1 MLAEALIAGINAA
14 GIDALNVGLGP
25 TPMLYYAASTKQVD
39 GGIQITGSHNP
50 PDYNGFKMVFQG
62 RPFFGA
68 DIQAIGEMAAAGDWE
83 SVDSG
88 SEGTA
93 HGEYKV
99 PGGKLVVVELSIVDG
114 RMTAVQVSGDFFLE
128 PASALDAIDA
138 ALEGLPAD
146 TGEAA
151 LAAAVTAT
159 LDRET
164 QRSEEHTS
172 ELQSLMR
179 ISYAVFCLKK

>member
-1 MLAEALIAGINAA
+1 MEFRRVLFRS
-14 GIDALNVGLGP
+14 LNGGRGP
-25 TPMLYYAASTKQVD
+25 TPMLYYAASTEDGD

-93 HGEYKV
+93 Q
-99 PGGKLVVVELSIVDG
+99 SIDIVDAYVDRLVEG
-114 RMTAVQVSGDFFLE
+114 FAGGAFRVGWDAGNGAAGTVIEKLTARLPGEHQLLFTD
-128 PASALDAIDA
+128 ID
-138 ALEGLPAD
+138 G
-146 TGEAA
+146 
-151 LAAAVTAT
+151 
-159 LDRET
+159 
-164 QRSEEHTS
+164 RSEEHTS
-172 ELQSLMR
+172 ELQSL
-179 ISYAVFCLKK
+179 

>member
-1 MLAEALIAGINAA
+1 MNTAN
-14 GIDALNVGLGP
+14 GP
-25 TPMLYYAASTKQVD
+25 V
-39 GGIQITGSHNP
+39 
-50 PDYNGFKMVFQG
+50 
-62 RPFFGA
+62 
-68 DIQAIGEMAAAGDWE
+68 
-83 SVDSG
+83 
-88 SEGTA
+88 

-99 PGGKLVVVELSIVDG
+99 PGGKLVVVDLSIVDG

-164 QRSEEHTS
+164 QLFGITPEGVAVRSEEQTA
-172 ELQSLMR
+172 ELQSL
-179 ISYAVFCLKK
+179 K